1 MLSLLGLESQ
11 LVDSFFSPDN
21 LEDIDYLNVEHKL
34 EAMKELSKAYIS
46 RIISE

>member
-11 LVDSFFSPDN
+11 LVDGSFSPDN
-21 LEDIDYLNVEHKL
+21 LEDIDYLDVGNKL
-34 EAMKELSKAYIS
+34 EAMKKLSKAYIN